1 MSRECDKL
9 KKNIKDLRSKLP
21 SLTDK
26 ASELKEKERLEE
38 IEKAFLRL
46 PTELREQVLTKNNQ
60 TQERGIDRGR

>member
-1 MSRECDKL
+1 MSRECDRL